1 MHMLACKTKHRVH
14 ISPAPPAVPR
24 SPSPHPPAC
33 KPSATTNRKP
43 RGLTKQTG
51 NSTSTEFLIMRICFA
66 AGDHQWKL
74 LFLMESQEEYSRVD
88 ALLKQSAWPPSK
100 PSGTMKHI
108 CLHLTHFILIFDIHF
123 NKKLLALKLSEGVFH
138 SRGTFKRNFVDSCSF
153 FSFLIFKE

>member
-1 MHMLACKTKHRVH
+1 
-14 ISPAPPAVPR
+14 
-24 SPSPHPPAC
+24 
-33 KPSATTNRKP
+33 
-43 RGLTKQTG
+43 
-51 NSTSTEFLIMRICFA
+51 
-66 AGDHQWKL
+66 
-74 LFLMESQEEYSRVD
+74 MESQEEYSRVD